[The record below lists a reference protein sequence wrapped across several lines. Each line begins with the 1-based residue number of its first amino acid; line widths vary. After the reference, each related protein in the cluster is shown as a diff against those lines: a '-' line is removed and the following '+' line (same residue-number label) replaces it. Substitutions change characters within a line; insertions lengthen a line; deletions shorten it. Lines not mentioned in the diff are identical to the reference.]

1 MARCHSCNAEIN
13 QAGRFCSVCGAT
25 LPSADDTP
33 TIAQDAPRA
42 DSITLTQTSAASPAR
57 PAPRPKSTAGSPTL
71 KSSSAIDVGR
81 FAPGTM
87 LGARYRVS
95 ERLGKGG
102 MGEVYKAEDVKL
114 GQFVALKFLP
124 EHLAFN
130 DESLTRLF
138 NEVKVARQVTHP
150 NVCRVHDIGDVDG
163 HHFLSMEY
171 VDGEDLASL
180 LRRIGR
186 LPSDKAL
193 QISRQMCAGLAA
205 AHDRGVLHRDLKPA
219 NVMIDGRG
227 HVRITDFGLAGLAQ
241 ELRSTTGRAGTP
253 AYMAPE
259 QLAAKGVTT
268 KSDIYALGLVLFEV
282 FTGRPVY
289 RPESLTQLQ
298 EMHAKPPPTVSSLLP
313 DIDPRVER
321 TILRCLER
329 DPINR
334 PNSALA
340 VSAALPGANPLAEA
354 LAAGETPS
362 PEMVAASG
370 GRGTLKPLVAL
381 ALVIAVL
388 GGIVAS
394 GMLRARHTLISRVP
408 TSMSPEVLTN
418 EARQTLKKVGLD
430 DAGPL
435 EARGFDADDAFL
447 KEAAAAGGELA
458 AWSKL
463 GTGQPAA
470 MRFWA
475 RWSPV
480 SLDPINARHI
490 ITVSDPPVLHAGE
503 RTVILDMKGRLVGLM
518 APPLAAATAALPGGK
533 AVTPPW
539 AQLAE
544 AAGFKLESLQPAPVD
559 FTPPMFADA
568 RAVWVGQYPD
578 RPEIPVRIEA
588 AALGGVPT
596 YFKVAGPGSVPPG
609 AVAAADAADSGVPGV
624 KAAASAPG
632 ATGTAQVAVM
642 TLVLIGLLYVAPAVL
657 AVRNLR
663 RGRGARKAALRFA
676 VVIFAG
682 KLLANIMGASFAW
695 DLTFFGQAVGGAL
708 HSAALFWLVYMAVEP
723 LIRRIFPQS
732 MAAWSRF
739 ISGSFRD
746 PLVGRDLLLGAGL
759 GVVWLLLVQ
768 GVYFAASKQIDLPP
782 RAIDLRPVLSPLYAL
797 SAVLDAALISVIAPV
812 FIALV
817 FVLTRSFIHMTAVR
831 TAVECFLLSV
841 FFAVMMSA
849 QVGERAATI
858 GAVVGLLFGGA
869 TAIIFAR
876 SGLLLLMSAFL
887 TASILQSVPVMFGP
901 PAWVSGTGYVAIAIV
916 VALTVLSAWHA
927 AKGSRQSRERTLE
940 QW

>member
-1 MARCHSCNAEIN
+1 MARCPSCNAEISK
-13 QAGRFCSVCGAT
+13 AGRFCSVCGAT

-42 DSITLTQTSAASPAR
+42 DSITLTQTSDQSAPVRSP
-57 PAPRPKSTAGSPTL
+57 PRPKSTGAPQNL
-71 KSSSAIDVGR
+71 KSSSGVDVGR
-81 FAPGTM
+81 FAPGTT
-87 LGARYRVS
+87 LGQRYRVS

-102 MGEVYKAEDVKL
+102 MGEVYKAEDLKL
-114 GQFVALKFLP
+114 GQLVALKFLP

-130 DESLTRLF
+130 EESLTRLF
-138 NEVKVARQVTHP
+138 NEVKVARAVTHP
-150 NVCRVHDIGDVDG
+150 NVCRVHDISDVDG

-186 LPSDKAL
+186 LPPDKAL
-193 QISRQMCAGLAA
+193 QIARQMCAGLAA
-205 AHDRGVLHRDLKPA
+205 AHDKGVLHRDLKPA

-227 HVRITDFGLAGLAQ
+227 NVRITDFGLAGLAQ

-289 RPESLTQLQ
+289 RPESLAQLQ
-298 EMHAKPPPTVSSLLP
+298 EMHAKPPPTVSSILP
-313 DIDPRVER
+313 DVDPRVER

-362 PEMVAASG
+362 PELVAASG
-370 GRGTLKPLVAL
+370 GRGTLKPVIAL
-381 ALVIAVL
+381 ALLLVVVAGVIGA
-388 GGIVAS
+388 
-394 GMLRARHTLISRVP
+394 GMLHARHTLISRVP
-408 TSMSPEVLTN
+408 TIMSPEVLTN

-430 DAGPL
+430 DSGPVA
-435 EARGFDADDAFL
+435 ARGFDADEAYL
-447 KEAAAAGGELA
+447 KEASAKGGELA

-463 GTGQPAA
+463 STGQPAA
-470 MRFWA
+470 LRFWA
-475 RWSPV
+475 RWSPTG
-480 SLDPINARHI
+480 LDPINAGHI
-490 ITVSDPPVLHAGE
+490 ITITDPPVLRPGE
-503 RTVILDMKGRLVGLM
+503 RAVILDMKGRLVELT
-518 APPLAAATAALPGGK
+518 APPRASAAPADGAK
-533 AVTPPW
+533 APAPPW
-539 AQLAE
+539 AQLVE
-544 AAGFKLESLQPAPVD
+544 AAGFKLDALRPAPID
-559 FTPPMFADA
+559 FMPPTFADA
-568 RAVWVGQYPD
+568 RAVWTGQYPD

-588 AALGGVPT
+588 AALGGAPT
-596 YFKVAGPGSVPPG
+596 YFKVTGPWGPGGSG
-609 AVAAADAADSGVPGV
+609 AAAADAADATAESARAGP
-624 KAAASAPG
+624 AAEGP
-632 ATGTAQVAVM
+632 GTAQVAVM
-642 TLVLIGLLYVAPAVL
+642 TLLLVGLLYVTPTVL

-663 RGRGARKAALRFA
+663 RGRGDRKAALRFA

-682 KLLANIMGASFAW
+682 KLLANLLGASFAW
-695 DLTFFGQAVGGAL
+695 DLAFFGQALGGAL
-708 HSAALFWLVYMAVEP
+708 HSAVLFWLVYMAVEP

-732 MAAWSRF
+732 MVAWSRF
-739 ISGSFRD
+739 MSGGIKD
-746 PLVGRDLLLGAGL
+746 PLVGRDLLVGAAL
-759 GVVWLLLVQ
+759 GVIWLLLVQ
-768 GVYFAASKQIDLPP
+768 AVYFAASKQGDLPP
-782 RAIDLRPVLSPLYAL
+782 RGVDLRPVLSPLYAL

-812 FIALV
+812 FVALV
-817 FVLTRSFIHMTAVR
+817 FVLTRSFIRVTAIR

-849 QVGERAATI
+849 QVGEEAATI

-901 PAWVSGTGYVAIAIV
+901 PAWVSGTGYAALALVIAL
-916 VALTVLSAWHA
+916 AVLGAWHA
-927 AKGSRQSRERTLE
+927 AKGSRRRREPSLE